1 MLDPNLKAPVT
12 SSFVAGIDRE
22 LMPNLAVD
30 VNYSYTRTT
39 RLFGNFT
46 GTITPRVGV
55 TLADYAPGSGFSG
68 TLPLDGGGL
77 QRADV
82 HPEPGGRSPPAAT
95 AS

>member
-1 MLDPNLKAPVT
+1 MLDPDLKAPVT
-12 SSFVAGIDRE
+12 TSVVAGIDRE
-22 LMPNLAVD
+22 LLPNLALG

-55 TLADYAPGSGFSG
+55 GLADYAPGTGFSG
-68 TLPLDGGGL
+68 TIPLEGGSL
-77 QRADV
+77 QRADL
-82 HPEPGGRSPPAAT
+82 HPQRRRRSPPAAT